1 MGYCICRDKQPL
13 AQNNEISV
21 DIINHLDSTKI
32 GPNIILNSHSVKSNK
47 LSKGKF
53 KVKESKKQLNRFSL
67 SILHSQDTPE
77 KLFTKETNSF
87 SLFRRVKTWK
97 KYSTEAKSIELC
109 KDERKR
115 RFSDTTIPIMHVNEN
130 IFENTNNIS
139 IIILG
144 GKGVGKSS
152 FVIKL
157 TRNYFEKLYIPT
169 LRVETFSKKLSYQ
182 GKSYKFN
189 FIITPGDNNYKEDI
203 TSLFQKVNFTFI
215 FYDTSSKGSF
225 EEAKEILKKEVK
237 NHAWIFK
244 NKITNFYFVGNKI
257 DIKPRIE
264 SYDEVESYCHKHNY
278 EFFEISVKDGIGVK
292 AFINNII
299 EKYNEIVYYS

>member
-13 AQNNEISV
+13 AQNNKLSV

-32 GPNIILNSHSVKSNK
+32 GPNIILNSHSVKSK

-77 KLFTKETNSF
+77 KLFKEETSSF
-87 SLFRRVKTWK
+87 SLCRRVKTWK

-130 IFENTNNIS
+130 IFENTNEIS

-144 GKGVGKSS
+144 GKGEEW
-152 FVIKL
+152 
-157 TRNYFEKLYIPT
+157 EKVL
-169 LRVETFSKKLSYQ
+169 L
-182 GKSYKFN
+182 
-189 FIITPGDNNYKEDI
+189 
-203 TSLFQKVNFTFI
+203 
-215 FYDTSSKGSF
+215 
-225 EEAKEILKKEVK
+225 
-237 NHAWIFK
+237 
-244 NKITNFYFVGNKI
+244 
-257 DIKPRIE
+257 
-264 SYDEVESYCHKHNY
+264 
-278 EFFEISVKDGIGVK
+278 
-292 AFINNII
+292 
-299 EKYNEIVYYS
+299 